1 MPRYQLFLKP
11 ANLFFLLLLL
21 LILLN
26 PVMIINAG
34 ERGILM
40 VFGKVQP
47 SILDE
52 GLHFII
58 PVVQTVQK
66 MTVRIQKQ
74 EISAEASSKDLQEVF
89 TDVAL
94 NWHIVPEEVN
104 LAFQQIGDEQTIVE
118 AIINPVIEEIL
129 KAVMA
134 KYTAEEIITCRE
146 NVKSE
151 VDDLLTSLLIN
162 YHIQVDNISLV
173 HVHFSQRFTDAVEA
187 KQIAEQ
193 DAKKAGFLVL
203 KAIKEAEVK
212 VNLAKGEAEA
222 QLLLQKTLTPEI
234 LHKEI
239 IDKWNGNLPLVMDDR
254 WIHGFN
260 LESLFNHPFPQSP

>member
-11 ANLFFLLLLL
+11 ANLFFLFLLL
-21 LILLN
+21 LIFFN
-26 PVMIINAG
+26 PLIIVNAG

-40 VFGKVQP
+40 VFGQVQAE
-47 SILDE
+47 ILDE

-58 PVVQTVQK
+58 PVAETVQK

-94 NWHIVPEEVN
+94 NWHIIPEEVN
-104 LAFQQIGDEQTIVE
+104 LAFQRIGDKQAIIE

-134 KYTAEEIITCRE
+134 KYTAEEIITRRE

-151 VDDLLTSLLIN
+151 VDHLLTSQLIN

-222 QLLLQKTLTPEI
+222 HSLLQKTLTPEI
-234 LHKEI
+234 LHQKI
-239 IDKWNGNLPLVMDDR
+239 IDKWNGSLPLVVDDKF
-254 WIHGFN
+254 IHGFK
-260 LESLFNHPFPQSP
+260 LESLLNH

>member
-1 MPRYQLFLKP
+1 MPRYSELLKP
-11 ANLFFLLLLL
+11 LNLFFLLLLL
-21 LILLN
+21 LIFLN
-26 PVMIINAG
+26 PLVIINAG
-34 ERGILM
+34 ERGIFM
-40 VFGKVQP
+40 VFGKVQTE
-47 SILDE
+47 ILGE

-58 PVVQTVQK
+58 PVAETVQK

-94 NWHIVPEEVN
+94 NWHIIPEKAN
-104 LAFQQIGDEQTIVE
+104 LAFQQIGDENAIIE

-134 KYTAEEIITCRE
+134 KYTAEEIITRRE

-151 VDDLLTSLLIN
+151 VDNLLTGQLIN

-173 HVHFSQRFTDAVEA
+173 HVHFSQRFMDAVEA

-193 DAKKAGFLVL
+193 DAKNAGFLVL
-203 KAIKEAEVK
+203 KAIKEAEAK
-212 VNLAKGEAEA
+212 VNLSKGEAEA
-222 QLLLQKTLTPEI
+222 NALLQKTLTPQI
-234 LHKEI
+234 LQRQVVAQ
-239 IDKWNGNLPLVMDDR
+239 WNGKLPLVLDDKS
-254 WIHGFN
+254 IHRFN
-260 LESLFNHPFPQSP
+260 LDTLLNR

>member
-1 MPRYQLFLKP
+1 MPRYSELLKP
-11 ANLFFLLLLL
+11 LNLFFLLLLL
-21 LILLN
+21 LIFLN
-26 PVMIINAG
+26 PLVIINAG
-34 ERGILM
+34 ERGIFM
-40 VFGKVQP
+40 VFGKVQTE
-47 SILDE
+47 ILGE

-58 PVVQTVQK
+58 PVAETVQK

-94 NWHIVPEEVN
+94 NWHIIPEEAN
-104 LAFQQIGDEQTIVE
+104 LAFQQIGDENAIIE

-134 KYTAEEIITCRE
+134 KYTAEEIITRRE

-151 VDDLLTSLLIN
+151 VD
-162 YHIQVDNISLV
+162 
-173 HVHFSQRFTDAVEA
+173 FSQRFMDAVEA

-203 KAIKEAEVK
+203 KAIKEAEAK

-222 QLLLQKTLTPEI
+222 NALLQKTLTPQI
-234 LHKEI
+234 LQRQVVAQ
-239 IDKWNGNLPLVMDDR
+239 WNGKLPLVLDDKS
-254 WIHGFN
+254 IHRFN
-260 LESLFNHPFPQSP
+260 LDTLLNR

>member
-1 MPRYQLFLKP
+1 
-11 ANLFFLLLLL
+11 
-21 LILLN
+21 
-26 PVMIINAG
+26 
-34 ERGILM
+34 M
-40 VFGKVQP
+40 VFGKVQTE
-47 SILDE
+47 ILGE

-58 PVVQTVQK
+58 PVAETVQK

-94 NWHIVPEEVN
+94 NWHIIPEEAN
-104 LAFQQIGDEQTIVE
+104 LAFQQIGDENAIIE

-134 KYTAEEIITCRE
+134 KYTAEEIITRRE

-151 VDDLLTSLLIN
+151 VDNLLTGQLIN

-173 HVHFSQRFTDAVEA
+173 HVHFSQRFMDAVEA

-193 DAKKAGFLVL
+193 DAKKAGF
-203 KAIKEAEVK
+203 
-212 VNLAKGEAEA
+212 
-222 QLLLQKTLTPEI
+222 
-234 LHKEI
+234 
-239 IDKWNGNLPLVMDDR
+239 
-254 WIHGFN
+254 
-260 LESLFNHPFPQSP
+260 

>member
-1 MPRYQLFLKP
+1 
-11 ANLFFLLLLL
+11 
-21 LILLN
+21 
-26 PVMIINAG
+26 
-34 ERGILM
+34 
-40 VFGKVQP
+40 
-47 SILDE
+47 
-52 GLHFII
+52 
-58 PVVQTVQK
+58 

-94 NWHIVPEEVN
+94 NWHIIPEEAN
-104 LAFQQIGDEQTIVE
+104 LAFQEIGDEQTIIE

-134 KYTAEEIITCRE
+134 KYTAEEIITRRE

-151 VDDLLTSLLIN
+151 VDHLLTSQLIN

-173 HVHFSQRFTDAVEA
+173 HVHFSQRFMDAVEA

-203 KAIKEAEVK
+203 KAVKEAEVK

-222 QLLLQKTLTPEI
+222 NALLQKTLTPQI
-234 LHKEI
+234 LQRQMV
-239 IDKWNGNLPLVMDDR
+239 DQWNGKLPLVLDNKL
-254 WIHGFN
+254 IHRFN
-260 LESLFNHPFPQSP
+260 LDALLNH

>member
-1 MPRYQLFLKP
+1 
-11 ANLFFLLLLL
+11 
-21 LILLN
+21 
-26 PVMIINAG
+26 
-34 ERGILM
+34 
-40 VFGKVQP
+40 
-47 SILDE
+47 
-52 GLHFII
+52 
-58 PVVQTVQK
+58 

-94 NWHIVPEEVN
+94 NWHIIPEKAN
-104 LAFQQIGDEQTIVE
+104 LAFQQIGDENAIIE

-134 KYTAEEIITCRE
+134 KYTAEEIITRRE

-151 VDDLLTSLLIN
+151 VDNLLTGQLIN

-173 HVHFSQRFTDAVEA
+173 HVHFSQRFMDAVEA

-203 KAIKEAEVK
+203 KAIKEAEAK
-212 VNLAKGEAEA
+212 VNLSKGEAEA
-222 QLLLQKTLTPEI
+222 NALLQKTLTPQI
-234 LHKEI
+234 LQRQVVAQ
-239 IDKWNGNLPLVMDDR
+239 WNGKLPLVLDDKS
-254 WIHGFN
+254 IHRFN
-260 LESLFNHPFPQSP
+260 LDTLLNR

>member
-1 MPRYQLFLKP
+1 MPSYSGLFKP
-11 ANLFFLLLLL
+11 VNLIFLLLLF
-21 LILLN
+21 LIFFN
-26 PVMIINAG
+26 PLVVVKAG

-40 VFGKVQP
+40 VFGKVQTQV
-47 SILDE
+47 LGE

-58 PVVQTVQK
+58 PVAQTVQK
-66 MTVRIQKQ
+66 INVRIQKQ

-94 NWHIVPEEVN
+94 NWHIIPEEAN
-104 LAFQQIGDEQTIVE
+104 LAFQQIGDEQTIIE

-134 KYTAEEIITCRE
+134 KYTAEEIITRRE

-151 VDDLLTSLLIN
+151 VDNLLTGQLIN

-173 HVHFSQRFTDAVEA
+173 HVHFSQRFMDAVEA

-222 QLLLQKTLTPEI
+222 NAVLQKTLTPQI
-234 LHKEI
+234 LKRQMV
-239 IDKWNGNLPLVMDDR
+239 DQWNGKLPLVWDDKS
-254 WIHGFN
+254 IHRFN
-260 LESLFNHPFPQSP
+260 LDTLVNH